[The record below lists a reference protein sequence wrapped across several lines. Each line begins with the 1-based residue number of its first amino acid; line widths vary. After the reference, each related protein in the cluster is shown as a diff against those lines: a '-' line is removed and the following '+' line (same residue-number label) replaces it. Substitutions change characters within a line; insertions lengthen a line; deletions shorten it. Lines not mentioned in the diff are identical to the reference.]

1 MRVTF
6 TDDGWADY
14 CSWSDDRKML
24 ARINRLTGEALREPG
39 AVIGKPEPLGRNLS
53 GPVRLLVA
61 ADHGRASA
69 GLRGR
74 RGPPHHLGALPLL
87 RYGPHA
93 PAHRRWECIQ

>member
-6 TDDGWADY
+6 TEDGWADY
-14 CSWSDDRKML
+14 SSWSDDRKML

-61 ADHGRASA
+61 ADH
-69 GLRGR
+69 
-74 RGPPHHLGALPLL
+74 
-87 RYGPHA
+87 
-93 PAHRRWECIQ
+93 